1 MAGEQS
7 QYWWPCKLKYLEA
20 NYERCKL
27 KVRQDSLYC
36 KLFILE
42 YQNRLEE
49 ERRITLKYEKNALG
63 ERLQQAKVSFMLAY
77 VSFKYRVEF

>member
-1 MAGEQS
+1 M
-7 QYWWPCKLKYLEA
+7 
-20 NYERCKL
+20 

-49 ERRITLKYEKNALG
+49 EKRITLKYEKNAVYQ
-63 ERLQQAKVSFMLAY
+63 RLQQAEVSQL
-77 VSFKYRVEF
+77 KYIVYK

>member
-1 MAGEQS
+1 MFKVKMAGEQS
-7 QYWWPCKLKYLEA
+7 PWWPSKLKYLEA

-49 ERRITLKYEKNALG
+49 EKRITLKYEKKALG
-63 ERLQQAKVSFMLAY
+63 ERLQKVE
-77 VSFKYRVEF
+77 VSQF

>member
-1 MAGEQS
+1 MAGERNQ
-7 QYWWPCKLKYLEA
+7 WWPCKLKYLEA

-49 ERRITLKYEKNALG
+49 EKRITLKYEKNAVCQ
-63 ERLQQAKVSFMLAY
+63 RLQQAEVSQL
-77 VSFKYRVEF
+77 KYIVYK